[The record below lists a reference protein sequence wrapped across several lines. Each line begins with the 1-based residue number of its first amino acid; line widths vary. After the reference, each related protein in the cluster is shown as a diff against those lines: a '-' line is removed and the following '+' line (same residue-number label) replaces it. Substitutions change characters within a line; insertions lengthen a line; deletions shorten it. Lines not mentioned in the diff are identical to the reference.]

1 MIRYGRGEIP
11 ISRWRVSSSACDYP
25 DMQAREIRRF
35 VVFLGVLVASVF
47 LPTGTFAWR
56 NGWLFVAVILAAVAS
71 VSFGIFRA
79 SPELVQERRT
89 AVKNAKPW
97 DRAIVPWIT
106 GLPLVT
112 VVLAGLGRRF
122 GWASIVPAWAA
133 WPAVAL
139 MVAGSAL
146 AYLAMRTNR
155 FFSSYVRIQGDRD
168 HVVVDRGPYAFVRHP
183 GYTGSIAVTLG
194 TPILLDSLPGLG
206 VAAVTIL
213 LTVVR
218 THLEDRA
225 LAQELPGYRAYRERV
240 RYRLLPWA
248 W

>member
-1 MIRYGRGEIP
+1 MP
-11 ISRWRVSSSACDYP
+11 A
-25 DMQAREIRRF
+25 
-35 VVFLGVLVASVF
+35 
-47 LPTGTFAWR
+47 GTFAWR
-56 NGWLFVAVILAAVAS
+56 NGWLFVAVIAAALAS

-79 SPELVQERRT
+79 SPELAQERGT

-97 DRAIVPWIT
+97 DRALVPWIT

-122 GWASIVPAWAA
+122 GWTSIVPEWTA
-133 WPAVAL
+133 WPAIAI
-139 MVAGSAL
+139 MAAGSAL

-183 GYTGSIAVTLG
+183 GYAGSIAVTLA
-194 TPILLDSLPGLG
+194 TPILLDSRPGLA
-206 VAAVTIL
+206 VAAVTTL

-218 THLEDRA
+218 TYLEDRT
-225 LAQELPGYRAYRERV
+225 LVRELPGYRTYRERV
-240 RYRLLPWA
+240 RYRLLPWV